1 VRHDETHYD
10 ELLARGVE
18 RRDARDRVREDV
30 DRVLSGWRK
39 MAQTLTPR
47 SGRRNH
53 GSRNEKE
60 KEQASQAGGRQ
71 ANAPDQDDD

>member
-1 VRHDETHYD
+1 VSSQVHRHVEAAARHDETQYD

-39 MAQTLTPR
+39 R
-47 SGRRNH
+47 
-53 GSRNEKE
+53 
-60 KEQASQAGGRQ
+60 
-71 ANAPDQDDD
+71 